1 MEPVG
6 EVWKIGMEECW
17 KAGRLNVPRWST
29 ALHGSGRETDWG
41 LAEHSNIPH
50 STLPVLPFAT
60 ISANPGDQT
69 VEVAVRCRQFEVRRV
84 VADLQC
90 ECHSSSSVA
99 HEMKAKLDITCPGS
113 LNYPMK
119 ALLHAGA
126 NGREPVPND
135 NLLLSMTSMDIGML
149 ECWNRGM
156 MGLSLDKRG
165 MNLVSQLSRI
175 PTFR

>member
-1 MEPVG
+1 
-6 EVWKIGMEECW
+6 
-17 KAGRLNVPRWST
+17 
-29 ALHGSGRETDWG
+29 
-41 LAEHSNIPH
+41 
-50 STLPVLPFAT
+50 
-60 ISANPGDQT
+60 
-69 VEVAVRCRQFEVRRV
+69 
-84 VADLQC
+84 
-90 ECHSSSSVA
+90 
-99 HEMKAKLDITCPGS
+99 MKAKLDITCPGS